1 MSRASFEIENID
13 KWLAWL
19 NKIQSGEMD
28 RMKSRILRT
37 MGLRGLEYA
46 DDLTPRRTGRLQNS
60 LTMGA
65 PDNVFQL
72 VIGKVSFVVIG
83 SNVEYAAAVENGFS
97 QANRAG
103 KFVPGYWSSGTF
115 HYDPNSKKGMV
126 LTGKVIEGAHM
137 FRKAIDYLDSDV
149 EQIILFEFKRLYAE
163 LF

>member
-1 MSRASFEIENID
+1 MSRGTRFEIDNLD

-19 NKIQSGEMD
+19 KHIEGGELD

-60 LTMGA
+60 MTMGS
-65 PDNVFQL
+65 PENVFQL

-83 SNVEYAAAVENGFS
+83 SNVEYAAAVENGFT
-97 QANRAG
+97 QKRG
-103 KFVPGYWSSGTF
+103 RYVPGFWSSGTF

-126 LTGKVIEGAHM
+126 LTGKVVEGAHM
-137 FRKAIDYLDSDV
+137 FRKAIDYLDGDV
-149 EQIILFEFKRLYAE
+149 EQIVLFEFKRLYAA